1 MEENDIR
8 YELYIEGPFVNKII
22 NRQPYQSCAT
32 KEKAQYI
39 AKRDLKGKR
48 WFIVKTERTVVER
61 SHQEE

>member
-1 MEENDIR
+1 MEESDIR

-22 NRQPYQSCAT
+22 NRQSYQSCAT